1 MCHYFCIYLQCV
13 IMKNPFDYVTEQE
26 YMSKVEPKIPDGS
39 IVLVKATQELQSK
52 DVGIFIVDGEAM
64 CKRYIDTGEKIILV
78 PDNRNFERKDISDEN
93 VLLIQGKVVDIDLV

>member
-1 MCHYFCIYLQCV
+1 MNIIAL
-13 IMKNPFDYVTEQE
+13 
-26 YMSKVEPKIPDGS
+26 SKRLWLRRK
-39 IVLVKATQELQSK
+39 QSK

-78 PDNRNFERKDISDEN
+78 PDNRNFERKYISDEN